1 MLFVLS
7 SAEYSNIQSNTTKV
21 KVHLR
26 NGIAE
31 ILDQHQD
38 LMGQVE
44 NNIIEIET
52 NFENKFE
59 KSLFILQD
67 AVFVVSTKGLDKKS
81 ATPGTSVYVYARR
94 ILPLNGNLPLDQI
107 AKQYEE
113 KTEAIARENEI
124 MEALAKENEKV
135 NGVAQLTS
143 SQKIMFNSRILL
155 LQGDADFFKSVLKT
169 AKKFSS

>member
-7 SAEYSNIQSNTTKV
+7 SAEYSSIQSNTTKV

-26 NGIAE
+26 SGIAE

-59 KSLFILQD
+59 KLFFILQE
-67 AVFVVSTKGLDKKS
+67 AVFVVSTKGLDTKS
-81 ATPGTSVYVYARR
+81 ETPGTSVYVYARR
-94 ILPLNGNLPLDQI
+94 VQPLTSNLALDEI
-107 AKQYEE
+107 NKKYEQ
-113 KTEAIARENEI
+113 KTEEI
-124 MEALAKENEKV
+124 NKETEKMT
-135 NGVAQLTS
+135 GVEKLTP
-143 SQKIMFNSRILL
+143 SQKTMFNSRIML
-155 LQGDADFFKSVLKT
+155 LQGEADFLKSVLKIG
-169 AKKFSS
+169 KEFKS

>member
-26 NGIAE
+26 SGIAE

-59 KSLFILQD
+59 KFFFVLQE
-67 AVFVVSTKGLDKKS
+67 AVFVVSTKGLDTKS
-81 ATPGTSVYVYARR
+81 PTPGTSVYVYARR
-94 ILPLNGNLPLDQI
+94 IQP
-107 AKQYEE
+107 
-113 KTEAIARENEI
+113 
-124 MEALAKENEKV
+124 
-135 NGVAQLTS
+135 LTS
-143 SQKIMFNSRILL
+143 NLALDEISKKYELKLEEISKETEKIAGIEKLTRSETTMFNSRIML
-155 LQGDADFFKSVLKT
+155 LQGEADFLKSVLKIG
-169 AKKFSS
+169 KEFKS